1 MLNRLLTNLSSICIV
16 VFFCLFPLGCGPL
29 SNFHVVAYPLQLL
42 HTLCCCIVEGEQI
55 ITPLGTI
62 PVEEISVDDKVISVS
77 ASGEQVISLV
87 VAKQTA
93 SSDSY
98 IELILDG
105 QEESLR
111 VTSAHPIATLS
122 CWKRAG
128 DLAVGE
134 WVRTQNELKRVR
146 TVSYRA
152 GPVKVY
158 NITVSPYSNFLAEG
172 ILVHNKTIAP
182 STDQELPDTSPK
194 LEDGQ
199 KK

>member
-1 MLNRLLTNLSSICIV
+1 M
-16 VFFCLFPLGCGPL
+16 G
-29 SNFHVVAYPLQLL
+29 
-42 HTLCCCIVEGEQI
+42 
-55 ITPLGTI
+55 
-62 PVEEISVDDKVISVS
+62 DKVVS
-77 ASGEQVISLV
+77 FCASGEQVISVV

-122 CWKRAG
+122 CWKRAR

-134 WVRTQNELKRVR
+134 WVQTQNGLKRVR

-172 ILVHNKTIAP
+172 ILVHNKTVVP
-182 STDQELPDTSPK
+182 RKDQELPDTGP
-194 LEDGQ
+194 EQEGEQ
-199 KK
+199 KQ